1 MMKNHGLRRIFS
13 LFLALFMVFTLLPTT
28 ALAEDTTGADG
39 TQPKT
44 VAVDEGE
51 KKTDPPAQEQPKN
64 ENPPA
69 PEEPKTFTVT
79 YTDGADGAVFDNE
92 VHSNLPSGTATPA
105 FSGSLAREGYTFV
118 GWNPAVAETVTADV
132 TYAAKWEA
140 GKTNARRVT
149 VPPIPDPGVA
159 PAALNTGH
167 KIDVRFTVLYV
178 GDEFNIG
185 YNYGSSEKTQFVCQY
200 KTNHSDTA
208 YNNHTIAISDI
219 KAAAGRAS
227 VNSGYQIVGWSKESN
242 ANPTTWSL
250 NKSGTTAC
258 NKGSTIYLV
267 AKNPNPTTKYTYTL
281 NYDANGG
288 TGAPSADS
296 WSTTDAAIRYH
307 SFTVKNTIPTREGYV
322 FKGWKANDGS
332 DTIYTGGMTCAVS
345 QYGNDV
351 VKNGNTWTR
360 TLYAVWEED
369 APPQPTAP
377 DNDTV
382 KALLGENAVQI
393 ICTNAQIG
401 HGSKTFGL
409 IDGTF
414 TVYQSNNRRCEVVIN
429 GFSSYMSK
437 FDAAVSVPAGT
448 HITDNSMAGQNRTK
462 INLVWSDGKW
472 TAADAPAK
480 YHVLCSLQPVEPT
493 TPGEGDLENIEK
505 LVRIVCDRNIH
516 DAKEYGVIAGSCEFG
531 GIDMTGDVP
540 TCPVTIQAAEYV
552 KAYNGTIGV
561 EHTITGDT
569 ERLLILAWDANN
581 NVWRPM
587 TDTPVTFT
595 VICPPAKPG
604 VEDLSNLKAPVD
616 VTCTTKPE
624 THAAVHFSLRGGT
637 YTIGDVAGNETDG
650 YTCDITV
657 TADKYV
663 ARYNMDYG
671 KHTLTGDNTKTLTL
685 KYVEGQWAVDTPI
698 TFPVECE
705 EDLFPVHLVIY
716 RNGNTTTAYKDI
728 ALESQPKGHVIDLS
742 TIDIA
747 DYYTGN
753 YEFYGWY
760 DDGLFNIYKSDPA
773 NPPAGLKEKT
783 VNGWTNLKCMVYDK
797 YQVVYFQ
804 SEEALRD
811 FQNDHSKTEG
821 RLYST
826 TALFGSTLPTADAPT
841 PTRTGYTFKFWSRE
855 GQNGDVTGQTVNG
868 WTNLYAVWEKN
879 TYTVTYT
886 DGVNGEAF
894 ADQVYNVPFEDATP
908 AFDGTPARAGYK
920 FLGWEPTVA
929 ETVTENATYVAQ
941 WEKLYTVTYTD
952 GVDGKAFKDDV
963 HSDLEKDTPTPA
975 FSGDTPTRKGFVFDG
990 WNPEVA
996 ETVTEDVTYT
1006 AQWKPVQPDKKAIE
1020 GAIGRGVAVVCDNQN
1035 VNHGEKKYKP
1045 TLGEYTVSNVMG
1057 TAADG
1062 YTCTVTVRAAKF
1074 IEKYSSD
1081 MSNAVHTLIAGEPAE
1096 KTIELKWNG
1105 EKWVAETELPVTFHT
1120 LCPPEQPSKKDIE
1133 GAIGRGV
1140 KIVCDNQNVNHW
1152 GKDYKP
1158 TQGEYTVSDVTGTAS
1173 EGYTCTITV
1182 KAAKIIEKYSSDM
1195 GKTHALIVGEQAEK
1209 AVELKWNGEKWVAKT
1224 ELPITFH
1231 VECPPEKPT
1240 YDELKGLGINAKV
1253 DCTTTTAHNGKSYTL
1268 IEGTYE
1274 VSDPERKGTAYTCIL
1289 TVNAKDYVAKY
1300 NAEENVGPHTLDDRD
1315 SKTIELTWNGEKW
1328 TAAETSVTFNVK
1340 CELLTVTYTDGVKG
1354 EEVFAD
1360 VVYNDIP
1367 YGTNTPAFGTKDP
1380 TRKGYKFLGWEP
1392 VVADTVTENATYVAQ
1407 WEKLYT
1413 VTYTDGAK
1421 GKAFEDQVFTDLE
1434 SGTKTPEFNGT
1445 PTRKGYKFAGWEPVV
1460 SETVTENVTY
1470 TAQWE
1475 ELYTVTYTDG
1485 VKGKAFKDQVYSDLE
1500 SGTATPKF
1508 DGKPKRSGYTFTGWS
1523 PKVTDTVTKDV
1534 TYVAQW
1540 KSTKNGKDNVP
1551 KTGDSE
1557 IVMVLG
1563 SVLLFSFCGAAA
1575 VSVYDRKRKHF

>member
-28 ALAEDTTGADG
+28 ALAEDTTGADE

-44 VAVDEGE
+44 VVVDEGE

-79 YTDGADGAVFDNE
+79 YTDGADGAVFPNQVYRDL
-92 VHSNLPSGTATPA
+92 SSGTPTPA
-105 FSGSLAREGYTFV
+105 FSGTPAREGYTFA
-118 GWNPAVAETVTADV
+118 GWNPAVAETVTANV
-132 TYAAKWEA
+132 TYVAQWEA
-140 GKTNARRVT
+140 GKTSARRVT

-258 NKGSTIYLV
+258 NKGTTIYLV

-307 SFTVKNTIPTREGYV
+307 SFTVKNTVPTREGYV

-360 TLYAVWEED
+360 TLYAVWEE
-369 APPQPTAP
+369 ATPPKPDKPTA
-377 DNDTV
+377 
-382 KALLGENAVQI
+382 
-393 ICTNAQIG
+393 
-401 HGSKTFGL
+401 
-409 IDGTF
+409 
-414 TVYQSNNRRCEVVIN
+414 
-429 GFSSYMSK
+429 
-437 FDAAVSVPAGT
+437 
-448 HITDNSMAGQNRTK
+448 
-462 INLVWSDGKW
+462 
-472 TAADAPAK
+472 
-480 YHVLCSLQPVEPT
+480 
-493 TPGEGDLENIEK
+493 PGEGDLSGLIGSITVNCTNNAATHTLKSKGYALIASSYTPSEVAGDAENG
-505 LVRIVCDRNIH
+505 
-516 DAKEYGVIAGSCEFG
+516 Y
-531 GIDMTGDVP
+531 TY
-540 TCPVTIQAAEYV
+540 TVTINSQKYV
-552 KAYNGTIGV
+552 
-561 EHTITGDT
+561 EQFD
-569 ERLLILAWDANN
+569 
-581 NVWRPM
+581 
-587 TDTPVTFT
+587 TDTGAAHDPKGVNATVTLKYTDNGWTVESGAPVVFDVACVTEI
-595 VICPPAKPG
+595 VPPAKPG
-604 VEDLSNLKAPVD
+604 AEDLSNLKAPVD

-624 THAAVHFSLRGGT
+624 THAAARFSLIEGT
-637 YTIGDVAGNETDG
+637 YNIGDVSGDETDG
-650 YTCDITV
+650 YTCDIII
-657 TADKYV
+657 TADEYVTKY
-663 ARYNMDYG
+663 NTDFG
-671 KHTLTGDNTKTLTL
+671 KHTLTGDNTKPLTL
-685 KYVEGQWAVDTPI
+685 KYVEGQWAVDAPV

-705 EDLFPVHLVIY
+705 EELFPVHLVIY
-716 RNGNTTTAYKDI
+716 RNGDTSKAYKDV

-826 TALFGSTLPTADAPT
+826 TAPFGSTLPTADAPT

-894 ADQVYNVPFEDATP
+894 ADQAYTAKYEDATP
-908 AFDGTPARAGYK
+908 AFEGTPTRAGYK

-952 GVDGKAFKDDV
+952 GVDGKAFEDDV

-975 FSGDTPTRKGFVFDG
+975 FSGGTPTRKGFVFDG

-1035 VNHGEKKYKP
+1035 VKHGAKAYKV

-1081 MSNAVHTLIAGEPAE
+1081 MSDAVHTLIAGEPAE

-1140 KIVCDNQNVNHW
+1140 KIVCDNQDVNHW

-1209 AVELKWNGEKWVAKT
+1209 TVELKWDGEKWVAKT

-1268 IEGTYE
+1268 IEDTYN

-1360 VVYNDIP
+1360 VVYKDIP
-1367 YGTNTPAFGTKDP
+1367 YGTSTPAFGTKDP
-1380 TRKGYKFLGWEP
+1380 TREGYKFVGWEP
-1392 VVADTVTENATYVAQ
+1392 EVA
-1407 WEKLYT
+1407 
-1413 VTYTDGAK
+1413 
-1421 GKAFEDQVFTDLE
+1421 
-1434 SGTKTPEFNGT
+1434 
-1445 PTRKGYKFAGWEPVV
+1445 
-1460 SETVTENVTY
+1460 ETVTKNVTY
-1470 TAQWE
+1470 TAKWE
-1475 ELYTVTYTDG
+1475 KLYTVTYTDG
-1485 VKGKAFKDQVYSDLE
+1485 VKGKAFKDQVYKDLE
-1500 SGTATPKF
+1500 AGTATPKF
-1508 DGKPKRSGYTFTGWS
+1508 DGKPTRKGYTFTGWS

-1540 KSTKNGKDNVP
+1540 KSVKNGKDNIP

>member
-1 MMKNHGLRRIFS
+1 MKNHGLRRIFS

-28 ALAEDTTGADG
+28 ALAEDTTGADE

-44 VAVDEGE
+44 VAVDGGE
-51 KKTDPPAQEQPKN
+51 KKTDPPAQEQPMN

-79 YTDGADGAVFDNE
+79 YTDGADSAVFPNQ
-92 VHSNLPSGTATPA
+92 VSNLPAGTATPA
-105 FSGSLAREGYTFV
+105 FSGTLARDGFTFA
-118 GWNPAVAETVTADV
+118 GWKPAVAETVTANV
-132 TYAAKWEA
+132 TYVAQWEA
-140 GKTNARRVT
+140 DKTSARRVT
-149 VPPIPDPGVA
+149 LPTIPKPDPA
-159 PAALNTGH
+159 PADLNTGH

-185 YNYGSSEKTQFVCQY
+185 YNYGSSEKTKFVCQY

-208 YNNHTIAISDI
+208 HNNHTIAISDI

-258 NKGSTIYLV
+258 NKGTTIYLV

-296 WSTTDAAIRYH
+296 WSTTDASIRYH
-307 SFTVKNTIPTREGYV
+307 SFTVKNTVPTREGYV

-360 TLYAVWEED
+360 TLYAVWEEA
-369 APPQPTAP
+369 APPTPDKPTA
-377 DNDTV
+377 
-382 KALLGENAVQI
+382 
-393 ICTNAQIG
+393 
-401 HGSKTFGL
+401 
-409 IDGTF
+409 
-414 TVYQSNNRRCEVVIN
+414 
-429 GFSSYMSK
+429 
-437 FDAAVSVPAGT
+437 
-448 HITDNSMAGQNRTK
+448 
-462 INLVWSDGKW
+462 
-472 TAADAPAK
+472 
-480 YHVLCSLQPVEPT
+480 
-493 TPGEGDLENIEK
+493 PGEGDLSGLIGNITVNCTNGKAAHELKTKGYTLISGSYTTSEVAGDAENG
-505 LVRIVCDRNIH
+505 
-516 DAKEYGVIAGSCEFG
+516 Y
-531 GIDMTGDVP
+531 TY
-540 TCPVTIQAAEYV
+540 TVTINSQKYV
-552 KAYNGTIGV
+552 
-561 EHTITGDT
+561 EQFD
-569 ERLLILAWDANN
+569 
-581 NVWRPM
+581 
-587 TDTPVTFT
+587 TDTGAAHDPKGVNATVTLKYTDNGWTVESGAPVVFDVACVTEI
-595 VICPPAKPG
+595 VPPARPG
-604 VEDLSNLKAPVD
+604 AEDLSNLKAPVD

-705 EDLFPVHLVIY
+705 EELFPVHLVIY
-716 RNGNTTTAYKDI
+716 RNGDTSKAYKDV
-728 ALESQPKGHVIDLS
+728 ALEGQPKGHVIDLS
-742 TIDIA
+742 TIDIT

-826 TALFGSTLPTADAPT
+826 TAPFGSTLPTADAPT

-894 ADQVYNVPFEDATP
+894 ADQVYTAKYEDATP
-908 AFDGTPARAGYK
+908 AFEGTPTRADYK

-952 GVDGKAFKDDV
+952 GVGEKAFEDDV

-990 WNPEVA
+990 WTPEVA

-1020 GAIGRGVAVVCDNQN
+1020 NAIGRGVAVVCDNQN

-1045 TLGEYTVSNVMG
+1045 TLGEYTVSAVMG

-1062 YTCTVTVRAAKF
+1062 YTCTITVKAAKF
-1074 IEKYSSD
+1074 IDKYNSD
-1081 MSNAVHTLIAGEPAE
+1081 MDDAVHTLIAGEPAE

-1209 AVELKWNGEKWVAKT
+1209 TVELKWDGEKWVAKT

-1253 DCTTTTAHNGKSYTL
+1253 DCTTTTAHNDKSYTL

-1274 VSDPERKGTAYTCIL
+1274 ISGPERKGTAYTCIL
-1289 TVNAKDYVAKY
+1289 TVKAKDYVAKY

-1328 TAAETSVTFNVK
+1328 TAAETRVTFNVK

-1380 TRKGYKFLGWEP
+1380 TREGYKFVGWEP
-1392 VVADTVTENATYVAQ
+1392 EVAETVTENATYVAQ

-1445 PTRKGYKFAGWEPVV
+1445 PTRKGYKFLGWEPVV
-1460 SETVTENVTY
+1460 ADTVTENVTY

-1508 DGKPKRSGYTFTGWS
+1508 DGKPTRKGYTFTGWS

-1540 KSTKNGKDNVP
+1540 KSVKNGKDNIP

>member
-1 MMKNHGLRRIFS
+1 MVCAEFSVCFWHCSWSSHFCPRLRWQRIRRGLTKPSPRPS
-13 LFLALFMVFTLLPTT
+13 QW
-28 ALAEDTTGADG
+28 TGARRR
-39 TQPKT
+39 PP
-44 VAVDEGE
+44 
-51 KKTDPPAQEQPKN
+51 PPAQEQPKN

-79 YTDGADGAVFDNE
+79 YTDGVGGAVFDNE

-132 TYAAKWEA
+132 TYAAKWEE
-140 GKTNARRVT
+140 GKTGPRRVT
-149 VPPIPDPGVA
+149 LPTIPKPDPA
-159 PAALNTGH
+159 PADLNTGH

-185 YNYGSSEKTQFVCQY
+185 YNYGSSEKTKFVCQY

-219 KAAAGRAS
+219 KAAASRAS

-360 TLYAVWEED
+360 TLYAVWEE
-369 APPQPTAP
+369 ATPPKPDKPTA
-377 DNDTV
+377 
-382 KALLGENAVQI
+382 
-393 ICTNAQIG
+393 
-401 HGSKTFGL
+401 
-409 IDGTF
+409 
-414 TVYQSNNRRCEVVIN
+414 
-429 GFSSYMSK
+429 
-437 FDAAVSVPAGT
+437 
-448 HITDNSMAGQNRTK
+448 
-462 INLVWSDGKW
+462 
-472 TAADAPAK
+472 
-480 YHVLCSLQPVEPT
+480 
-493 TPGEGDLENIEK
+493 PGEGDLSGLIGNITVNCTNEAAAHELKTKGYALIADSYPTSEVEGDAENG
-505 LVRIVCDRNIH
+505 
-516 DAKEYGVIAGSCEFG
+516 Y
-531 GIDMTGDVP
+531 
-540 TCPVTIQAAEYV
+540 TCTVTINSQKYV
-552 KAYNGTIGV
+552 
-561 EHTITGDT
+561 EQFD
-569 ERLLILAWDANN
+569 
-581 NVWRPM
+581 
-587 TDTPVTFT
+587 TDTGAAHTPKDAAATVTLKHTDNGWAVERGVPVVFNVVCVTEI
-595 VICPPAKPG
+595 VPPAKPG
-604 VEDLSNLKAPVD
+604 AEDLANLEAPVE
-616 VTCTTKPE
+616 VVCTTKPE
-624 THAAVHFSLRGGT
+624 THAAAHFSLGDGT

-705 EDLFPVHLVIY
+705 EELFPVHLVIY
-716 RNGNTTTAYKDI
+716 RNGDTSKAYKDV

-742 TIDIA
+742 TIDIT

-783 VNGWTNLKCMVYDK
+783 VNGWTNLKCMVYD
-797 YQVVYFQ
+797 YVPVVYFQ
-804 SEEALRD
+804 SEEAWRD
-811 FQNDHSKTEG
+811 YQNDHSKTEG

-894 ADQVYNVPFEDATP
+894 ADQVYTAKYEDATP
-908 AFDGTPARAGYK
+908 AFEGTPARAGYK

-952 GVDGKAFKDDV
+952 GVGEKAFKDDV

-975 FSGDTPTRKGFVFDG
+975 FSGGTPTRKGFVFDG

-1020 GAIGRGVAVVCDNQN
+1020 NAIGRGVAVVCDNQN

-1081 MSNAVHTLIAGEPAE
+1081 MGDAVHTLIAGEPAE

-1268 IEGTYE
+1268 IEDTYN

-1354 EEVFAD
+1354 EEVFED
-1360 VVYNDIP
+1360 VVYKDIP
-1367 YGTNTPAFGTKDP
+1367 YGTSTPAFGTKDP
-1380 TRKGYKFLGWEP
+1380 TRKGYKFVGWEP
-1392 VVADTVTENATYVAQ
+1392 EVA
-1407 WEKLYT
+1407 
-1413 VTYTDGAK
+1413 
-1421 GKAFEDQVFTDLE
+1421 
-1434 SGTKTPEFNGT
+1434 
-1445 PTRKGYKFAGWEPVV
+1445 
-1460 SETVTENVTY
+1460 ETVTKNVTY
-1470 TAQWE
+1470 TAKWE
-1475 ELYTVTYTDG
+1475 KLYTVTYTDG

-1500 SGTATPKF
+1500 AGTATPKF
-1508 DGKPKRSGYTFTGWS
+1508 DGKPTRKGYTFTGWS

-1540 KSTKNGKDNVP
+1540 KSVKNGKDNIP

-1575 VSVYDRKRKHF
+1575 VSVYGRKRKHF

>member
-1 MMKNHGLRRIFS
+1 MDRQMKGEYFKMKNHGLRRIFS

-28 ALAEDTTGADG
+28 ALAEDTTGADE

-44 VAVDEGE
+44 VVVDEGE

-79 YTDGADGAVFDNE
+79 YTDGVGGAVFDNE

-105 FSGSLAREGYTFV
+105 FSGTLAREGYTFA
-118 GWNPAVAETVTADV
+118 GWNPTVAGTVTADV
-132 TYAAKWEA
+132 TYAAKWEE
-140 GKTNARRVT
+140 GKTSARRVT
-149 VPPIPDPGVA
+149 LPTIPGPDVA
-159 PAALNTGH
+159 PAALDTGH

-208 YNNHTIAISDI
+208 STNHTIAISDI

-258 NKGSTIYLV
+258 NKGTTIYLV

-296 WSTTDAAIRYH
+296 WSTTDASIRYH
-307 SFTVKNTIPTREGYV
+307 SFTVKNTVPTREGYV

-360 TLYAVWEED
+360 TLYAVWEE
-369 APPQPTAP
+369 ATPPKPDKPTA
-377 DNDTV
+377 
-382 KALLGENAVQI
+382 
-393 ICTNAQIG
+393 
-401 HGSKTFGL
+401 
-409 IDGTF
+409 
-414 TVYQSNNRRCEVVIN
+414 
-429 GFSSYMSK
+429 
-437 FDAAVSVPAGT
+437 
-448 HITDNSMAGQNRTK
+448 
-462 INLVWSDGKW
+462 
-472 TAADAPAK
+472 
-480 YHVLCSLQPVEPT
+480 
-493 TPGEGDLENIEK
+493 PGEGDLSGLIGNITVNCTNNAATHTLKSKGYALIASSYTPSEVAGDAENG
-505 LVRIVCDRNIH
+505 
-516 DAKEYGVIAGSCEFG
+516 Y
-531 GIDMTGDVP
+531 TY
-540 TCPVTIQAAEYV
+540 TVTINSQKYV
-552 KAYNGTIGV
+552 
-561 EHTITGDT
+561 EQFD
-569 ERLLILAWDANN
+569 
-581 NVWRPM
+581 
-587 TDTPVTFT
+587 TDTGAAHDPKGVNATVTLKYTDNGWTVESGAPVVFDVACVTEI
-595 VICPPAKPG
+595 VPPAKPG
-604 VEDLSNLKAPVD
+604 AEDLAKLEAPVE
-616 VTCTTKPE
+616 VVCTAKPE
-624 THAAVHFSLRGGT
+624 THTAAPFSLIEGT
-637 YTIGDVAGNETDG
+637 YNIGDVSGNETDG
-650 YTCDITV
+650 YFCNITV
-657 TADKYV
+657 TADEYVTKY
-663 ARYNMDYG
+663 NTDFG
-671 KHTLTGDNTKTLTL
+671 KHTLTGDNSKTLTL
-685 KYVEGQWAVDTPI
+685 KYVEGRWVVNDPV

-705 EDLFPVHLVIY
+705 EELVPVHLVIY
-716 RNGNTTTAYKDI
+716 RNGNTSKAYKDV

-826 TALFGSTLPTADAPT
+826 AAPFGSTLPTADAPT

-894 ADQVYNVPFEDATP
+894 PNKTYPAKYEDATP
-908 AFDGTPARAGYK
+908 AFEGTPARAGYK

-929 ETVTENATYVAQ
+929 ETVTENVTYVAQ

-952 GVDGKAFKDDV
+952 GVGGKAFEDDV

-996 ETVTEDVTYT
+996 ETVTKDVTYT

-1035 VNHGEKKYKP
+1035 VKHGAKAYKV
-1045 TLGEYTVSNVMG
+1045 TLGEYSVSNVMG

-1081 MSNAVHTLIAGEPAE
+1081 MSDAVHTLIAGEPAE

-1209 AVELKWNGEKWVAKT
+1209 TVELKWNGEKWVAKT

-1268 IEGTYE
+1268 IEDTYN

-1360 VVYNDIP
+1360 VVYKDIP
-1367 YGTNTPAFGTKDP
+1367 YGTGTPAFGTKDP
-1380 TRKGYKFLGWEP
+1380 TRKGYKFVGWEP
-1392 VVADTVTENATYVAQ
+1392 EVA
-1407 WEKLYT
+1407 
-1413 VTYTDGAK
+1413 
-1421 GKAFEDQVFTDLE
+1421 
-1434 SGTKTPEFNGT
+1434 
-1445 PTRKGYKFAGWEPVV
+1445 
-1460 SETVTENVTY
+1460 ETVTKDVTY
-1470 TAQWE
+1470 TAKWE
-1475 ELYTVTYTDG
+1475 KLYTVTYTDG

-1500 SGTATPKF
+1500 SGTDTPKF
-1508 DGKPKRSGYTFTGWS
+1508 DGKPTRKGYTFTGWS

-1540 KSTKNGKDNVP
+1540 KSVKNGKDNIP

>member
-1 MMKNHGLRRIFS
+1 MMKDHGLRRIFS
-13 LFLALFMVFTLLPTT
+13 LFLALFMIFTLLPTT
-28 ALAEDTTGADG
+28 ALAEDTTGADE
-39 TQPKT
+39 TPPKT
-44 VAVDEGE
+44 VVVDEGE

-69 PEEPKTFTVT
+69 PEDPKTFTVT
-79 YTDGADGAVFDNE
+79 YTDGVGGAVFDND

-132 TYAAKWEA
+132 TYAAKWEE
-140 GKTNARRVT
+140 GKTNARRVPLPT
-149 VPPIPDPGVA
+149 IPKPDPA
-159 PAALNTGH
+159 PADLNTGH

-185 YNYGSSEKTQFVCQY
+185 YNYGSSEKTKFVCQY

-258 NKGSTIYLV
+258 NKGTTIYLV

-322 FKGWKANDGS
+322 FKGWKAKDGS
-332 DTIYTGGMTCAVS
+332 DTIYTGGTLCSVS
-345 QYGNDV
+345 QQGNDV

-360 TLYAVWEED
+360 TLYAVWEEA
-369 APPQPTAP
+369 APPTPDKPTA
-377 DNDTV
+377 
-382 KALLGENAVQI
+382 
-393 ICTNAQIG
+393 
-401 HGSKTFGL
+401 
-409 IDGTF
+409 
-414 TVYQSNNRRCEVVIN
+414 
-429 GFSSYMSK
+429 
-437 FDAAVSVPAGT
+437 
-448 HITDNSMAGQNRTK
+448 
-462 INLVWSDGKW
+462 
-472 TAADAPAK
+472 
-480 YHVLCSLQPVEPT
+480 
-493 TPGEGDLENIEK
+493 PGEGDLSGLIGQITVNCTNEAATHVLNSKSYALIADSYNTSEVEGDAENG
-505 LVRIVCDRNIH
+505 
-516 DAKEYGVIAGSCEFG
+516 Y
-531 GIDMTGDVP
+531 TY
-540 TCPVTIQAAEYV
+540 TVTINSQKYV
-552 KAYNGTIGV
+552 
-561 EHTITGDT
+561 EQFD
-569 ERLLILAWDANN
+569 
-581 NVWRPM
+581 
-587 TDTPVTFT
+587 TDTGAAHDPKGVNATVTLKYTDNGWTVESGAPVVFDVACVTEI
-595 VICPPAKPG
+595 VPPAKPG
-604 VEDLSNLKAPVD
+604 AEDLAKLEAPVE
-616 VTCTTKPE
+616 VACTTKPE
-624 THAAVHFSLRGGT
+624 THTAASFALIEGT
-637 YTIGDVAGNETDG
+637 YNIGDVSGNKTDG
-650 YTCDITV
+650 YTCDIII
-657 TADKYV
+657 TADEYVTKY
-663 ARYNMDYG
+663 NTDFG

-826 TALFGSTLPTADAPT
+826 AALFGSTLPTADAPT

-894 ADQVYNVPFEDATP
+894 ADQAYTAKYEDATP
-908 AFDGTPARAGYK
+908 AFEGTPTRAGYK

-952 GVDGKAFKDDV
+952 GVGGKAFEDDV

-975 FSGDTPTRKGFVFDG
+975 FSGGTPTRKGFVFDG
-990 WNPEVA
+990 WTPEVA
-996 ETVTEDVTYT
+996 ETVTDNATYT

-1035 VNHGEKKYKP
+1035 VKHGAKAYKV
-1045 TLGEYTVSNVMG
+1045 TLGEYTVSDVMG

-1062 YTCTVTVRAAKF
+1062 YTCAVTVRAAKF

-1081 MSNAVHTLIAGEPAE
+1081 MSDAVHTLIAGEPAE

-1209 AVELKWNGEKWVAKT
+1209 TVELKWNGEKWVAKT

-1231 VECPPEKPT
+1231 VECPPEKPA

-1253 DCTTTTAHNGKSYTL
+1253 DCTTTTAHNDKSYTL

-1354 EEVFAD
+1354 EEVFED
-1360 VVYNDIP
+1360 VVYKDIP
-1367 YGTNTPAFGTKDP
+1367 YGTSTPAFGTKDP
-1380 TRKGYKFLGWEP
+1380 TREGYKFVGWEP
-1392 VVADTVTENATYVAQ
+1392 EVA
-1407 WEKLYT
+1407 
-1413 VTYTDGAK
+1413 
-1421 GKAFEDQVFTDLE
+1421 
-1434 SGTKTPEFNGT
+1434 
-1445 PTRKGYKFAGWEPVV
+1445 
-1460 SETVTENVTY
+1460 ETVTKDVTY
-1470 TAQWE
+1470 TAKWE
-1475 ELYTVTYTDG
+1475 KLYTVTYTDG
-1485 VKGKAFKDQVYSDLE
+1485 VKGKAFKDQVYKDLE
-1500 SGTATPKF
+1500 SGTDTPKF
-1508 DGKPKRSGYTFTGWS
+1508 DGKPTRKGYTFTGWS

-1540 KSTKNGKDNVP
+1540 KSVKNGKDNIP

>member
-1 MMKNHGLRRIFS
+1 MQTVCASGMDRQMKGEYFKMKNHGLRRIFS

-44 VAVDEGE
+44 VAVDGGE

-69 PEEPKTFTVT
+69 PEDPKTFTVT
-79 YTDGADGAVFDNE
+79 YTDGVGGAVFDND

-105 FSGSLAREGYTFV
+105 FSGSLAPEGYTFA

-132 TYAAKWEA
+132 TYAAKWEE
-140 GKTNARRVT
+140 GKTNARRVPLPT
-149 VPPIPDPGVA
+149 IPKPDPA
-159 PAALNTGH
+159 PADLNTGH

-185 YNYGSSEKTQFVCQY
+185 YNYGSSEKTKFVCQY

-219 KAAAGRAS
+219 KAAASRAS

-296 WSTTDAAIRYH
+296 WSTTDASIRYH

-360 TLYAVWEED
+360 TLYAVWEEA
-369 APPQPTAP
+369 APPMPDKPTA
-377 DNDTV
+377 
-382 KALLGENAVQI
+382 
-393 ICTNAQIG
+393 
-401 HGSKTFGL
+401 
-409 IDGTF
+409 
-414 TVYQSNNRRCEVVIN
+414 
-429 GFSSYMSK
+429 
-437 FDAAVSVPAGT
+437 
-448 HITDNSMAGQNRTK
+448 
-462 INLVWSDGKW
+462 
-472 TAADAPAK
+472 
-480 YHVLCSLQPVEPT
+480 
-493 TPGEGDLENIEK
+493 PGEGDLSGLIDNITVNCTNNAATHTLKSKGYALIASSYTPSEVAGDAENG
-505 LVRIVCDRNIH
+505 
-516 DAKEYGVIAGSCEFG
+516 Y
-531 GIDMTGDVP
+531 
-540 TCPVTIQAAEYV
+540 TCTVTINSQKYV
-552 KAYNGTIGV
+552 
-561 EHTITGDT
+561 EQFD
-569 ERLLILAWDANN
+569 
-581 NVWRPM
+581 
-587 TDTPVTFT
+587 TDTGAAHDPKGVNATVTLKYTDNGWTVESGAPVVFDVACVTEI
-595 VICPPAKPG
+595 VPPARPG
-604 VEDLSNLKAPVD
+604 AEDLSNLKAPVD

-705 EDLFPVHLVIY
+705 EELFPVHLVIY
-716 RNGNTTTAYKDI
+716 RNGDTSKAYKDI
-728 ALESQPKGHVIDLS
+728 PLESQPKGHVIDLS

-760 DDGLFNIYKSDPA
+760 DDGAWNNYKANPA

-826 TALFGSTLPTADAPT
+826 TAPFGSTLPTADAPT

-894 ADQVYNVPFEDATP
+894 PNKTYPAKYEDATP
-908 AFDGTPARAGYK
+908 AFEG
-920 FLGWEPTVA
+920 
-929 ETVTENATYVAQ
+929 
-941 WEKLYTVTYTD
+941 
-952 GVDGKAFKDDV
+952 
-963 HSDLEKDTPTPA
+963 
-975 FSGDTPTRKGFVFDG
+975 TPTRKGFVFDG

-1035 VNHGEKKYKP
+1035 VKHGAKAYKV

-1081 MSNAVHTLIAGEPAE
+1081 MGDAVHTLIAGEPAE

-1253 DCTTTTAHNGKSYTL
+1253 ACTTTTAHNGKSYTL
-1268 IEGTYE
+1268 IEDTYN

-1354 EEVFAD
+1354 EEVFED
-1360 VVYNDIP
+1360 VVYKDIP
-1367 YGTNTPAFGTKDP
+1367 YGTSTPAFGTKDP
-1380 TRKGYKFLGWEP
+1380 TREGYKFVGWEP
-1392 VVADTVTENATYVAQ
+1392 EVAETVTENVTYTAK

-1421 GKAFEDQVFTDLE
+1421 GKAF
-1434 SGTKTPEFNGT
+1434 
-1445 PTRKGYKFAGWEPVV
+1445 
-1460 SETVTENVTY
+1460 
-1470 TAQWE
+1470 
-1475 ELYTVTYTDG
+1475 
-1485 VKGKAFKDQVYSDLE
+1485 KDQVYSDLE
-1500 SGTATPKF
+1500 AGTDTPKF
-1508 DGKPKRSGYTFTGWS
+1508 DGKPTRKGYTFTGWS

>member
-1 MMKNHGLRRIFS
+1 M
-13 LFLALFMVFTLLPTT
+13 
-28 ALAEDTTGADG
+28 
-39 TQPKT
+39 
-44 VAVDEGE
+44 
-51 KKTDPPAQEQPKN
+51 
-64 ENPPA
+64 
-69 PEEPKTFTVT
+69 
-79 YTDGADGAVFDNE
+79 
-92 VHSNLPSGTATPA
+92 
-105 FSGSLAREGYTFV
+105 
-118 GWNPAVAETVTADV
+118 TADV
-132 TYAAKWEA
+132 TYVAQWEA
-140 GKTNARRVT
+140 GKTSARRVT
-149 VPPIPDPGVA
+149 LPTIPGPDVD

-167 KIDVRFTVLYV
+167 KIDVTFTVLYV
-178 GDEFNIG
+178 GDEFRIG
-185 YNYGSSEKTQFVCQY
+185 YNYGSSEKTKFVCQY
-200 KTNHSDTA
+200 SSNHSDTA

-219 KAAAGRAS
+219 KAAAGRAT
-227 VNSGYQIVGWSKESN
+227 VNSGYTIVGWSKESN

-296 WSTTDAAIRYH
+296 WSTTDASIRYH
-307 SFTVKNTIPTREGYV
+307 SFTVKNTIPAREGYV
-322 FKGWKANDGS
+322 FKGWKAKDGS
-332 DTIYTGGMTCAVS
+332 DTIYTGGTLCSVS
-345 QYGNDV
+345 QQGNDV

-369 APPQPTAP
+369 APAKPTAP

-414 TVYQSNNRRCEVVIN
+414 TVYQSNNRCEVVIN
-429 GFSSYMSK
+429 SLSPYVNEFN
-437 FDAAVSVPAGT
+437 AAVSVPAGT

-540 TCPVTIQAAEYV
+540 TCPVTIRAAKYV
-552 KAYNGTIGV
+552 EAYNGTIGV

-595 VICPPAKPG
+595 VVCPPAKPG
-604 VEDLSNLKAPVD
+604 AEDLAKLEAPVE
-616 VTCTTKPE
+616 VACTTKPE
-624 THAAVHFSLRGGT
+624 THAAARFSLIEGT
-637 YTIGDVAGNETDG
+637 YDIGDVSGNETDG
-650 YTCDITV
+650 YTCDIII
-657 TADKYV
+657 TADEYVTKY
-663 ARYNMDYG
+663 NTDFG
-671 KHTLTGDNTKTLTL
+671 KHTLAGDNTKPLTL
-685 KYVEGQWAVDTPI
+685 KYVEGRWVVNDPV
-698 TFPVECE
+698 TFAVECE
-705 EDLFPVHLVIY
+705 EELFPVHLVIY
-716 RNGNTTTAYKDI
+716 RNGDTSKAYKDV

-797 YQVVYFQ
+797 FQVVYFQ
-804 SEEALRD
+804 SEEAWRD
-811 FQNDHSKTEG
+811 YQNDHSKTEG

-894 ADQVYNVPFEDATP
+894 ADQAYTAKYEDATP
-908 AFDGTPARAGYK
+908 AFEGTPARAGYK

-929 ETVTENATYVAQ
+929 ETVTENVTYVAQ

-975 FSGDTPTRKGFVFDG
+975 FSGGTPTRKGFVFDG

-1035 VNHGEKKYKP
+1035 VNHGEKRYKP

-1081 MSNAVHTLIAGEPAE
+1081 MGDAVHTLIAGEPAE

-1209 AVELKWNGEKWVAKT
+1209 TVELKWNGEKWVAKT

-1268 IEGTYE
+1268 IEGTYN

-1354 EEVFAD
+1354 EEVFED
-1360 VVYNDIP
+1360 VVYKDIP
-1367 YGTNTPAFGTKDP
+1367 YGTSTPAFGTKDP
-1380 TRKGYKFLGWEP
+1380 TRKGYKFVGWEP
-1392 VVADTVTENATYVAQ
+1392 EVA
-1407 WEKLYT
+1407 
-1413 VTYTDGAK
+1413 
-1421 GKAFEDQVFTDLE
+1421 
-1434 SGTKTPEFNGT
+1434 
-1445 PTRKGYKFAGWEPVV
+1445 
-1460 SETVTENVTY
+1460 ETVTKNVTY
-1470 TAQWE
+1470 TAKWE
-1475 ELYTVTYTDG
+1475 KLYTVTYTDG

-1500 SGTATPKF
+1500 AGTDTPKF
-1508 DGKPKRSGYTFTGWS
+1508 DGKPTRKGYTFTGWS

-1540 KSTKNGKDNVP
+1540 KSVKNGKDNIP

>member
-1 MMKNHGLRRIFS
+1 MKNHGLRRIFS
-13 LFLALFMVFTLLPTT
+13 LLLALFMVFTLLPTT
-28 ALAEDTTGADG
+28 ALAEDTTGADE

-44 VAVDEGE
+44 VVVSEGE

-79 YTDGADGAVFDNE
+79 YTDGADGAVFPNQVYRDL
-92 VHSNLPSGTATPA
+92 SSGTPTPA
-105 FSGSLAREGYTFV
+105 FDGTLAREGYTFA
-118 GWNPAVAETVTADV
+118 GWNPAVAETVTANV
-132 TYAAKWEA
+132 TYVAQWEA

-185 YNYGSSEKTQFVCQY
+185 YNYGSSEKTKFVCQY

-360 TLYAVWEED
+360 TLYAVWEE
-369 APPQPTAP
+369 ATPPKPDKPTA
-377 DNDTV
+377 
-382 KALLGENAVQI
+382 
-393 ICTNAQIG
+393 
-401 HGSKTFGL
+401 
-409 IDGTF
+409 
-414 TVYQSNNRRCEVVIN
+414 
-429 GFSSYMSK
+429 
-437 FDAAVSVPAGT
+437 
-448 HITDNSMAGQNRTK
+448 
-462 INLVWSDGKW
+462 
-472 TAADAPAK
+472 
-480 YHVLCSLQPVEPT
+480 
-493 TPGEGDLENIEK
+493 PGEGDLSGLIGQITVNCTNEAATHVFNSKSYALIADSYNTSEVEGDAENG
-505 LVRIVCDRNIH
+505 
-516 DAKEYGVIAGSCEFG
+516 Y
-531 GIDMTGDVP
+531 TY
-540 TCPVTIQAAEYV
+540 TVTINSQKYV
-552 KAYNGTIGV
+552 
-561 EHTITGDT
+561 EQFD
-569 ERLLILAWDANN
+569 
-581 NVWRPM
+581 
-587 TDTPVTFT
+587 TDTGAAHDPKGVNATVTLKYTDNGWTVTNGAPVVFNVACVTEI
-595 VICPPAKPG
+595 VPPTKPG
-604 VEDLSNLKAPVD
+604 AEDLAKLEAPVE
-616 VTCTTKPE
+616 VACTTKPE
-624 THAAVHFSLRGGT
+624 THTAASFALIEGT
-637 YTIGDVAGNETDG
+637 YNIGDVSGNETDG
-650 YTCDITV
+650 YTCDIII
-657 TADKYV
+657 TADEYVTKY
-663 ARYNMDYG
+663 NTDFG

-685 KYVEGQWAVDTPI
+685 KYVEGQWAVDTPV

-705 EDLFPVHLVIY
+705 EELFPVHLVIY
-716 RNGNTTTAYKDI
+716 RNGDTSKAYKDV

-760 DDGLFNIYKSDPA
+760 DDGAWNNYKANPA

-894 ADQVYNVPFEDATP
+894 ADQAYTAKYEDATP
-908 AFDGTPARAGYK
+908 AFEGTPARAGYK

-952 GVDGKAFKDDV
+952 GVGEKAFKDDV

-1081 MSNAVHTLIAGEPAE
+1081 MSDAVHTLIAGEPAE

-1268 IEGTYE
+1268 IEDTYN

-1354 EEVFAD
+1354 EEVFED
-1360 VVYNDIP
+1360 VVYKDIP
-1367 YGTNTPAFGTKDP
+1367 YGTSTPAFGTKDP
-1380 TRKGYKFLGWEP
+1380 TRKGYKFVGWEP
-1392 VVADTVTENATYVAQ
+1392 EVA
-1407 WEKLYT
+1407 
-1413 VTYTDGAK
+1413 
-1421 GKAFEDQVFTDLE
+1421 
-1434 SGTKTPEFNGT
+1434 
-1445 PTRKGYKFAGWEPVV
+1445 
-1460 SETVTENVTY
+1460 ETVTKNVTY
-1470 TAQWE
+1470 TAKWE
-1475 ELYTVTYTDG
+1475 KLYTVTYTDG

-1500 SGTATPKF
+1500 AGTDTPKF
-1508 DGKPKRSGYTFTGWS
+1508 DGKPTRKGYTFTGWS

-1540 KSTKNGKDNVP
+1540 KSVKNGKDNIP